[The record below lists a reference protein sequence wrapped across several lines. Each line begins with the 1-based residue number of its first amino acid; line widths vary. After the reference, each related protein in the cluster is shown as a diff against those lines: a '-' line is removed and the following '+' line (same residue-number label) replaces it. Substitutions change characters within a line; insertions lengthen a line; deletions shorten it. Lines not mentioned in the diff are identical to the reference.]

1 MKRDVRWIGLTVLLA
16 VPQSHAAA
24 AAASPGAC
32 AVLKAHAEAVL
43 EATADLTSGTGS
55 HPGQADAAG
64 CVIAFKG
71 TGEVFGTRFQVVAA
85 RLDAMMV
92 AQGWTQDINAAA
104 DGPTGSA
111 MGYRKGSQAVAVSVD
126 YDTPSGVCRDDAPV
140 ASCHPTAAQMIYS
153 ITLGLTPAS

>member
-1 MKRDVRWIGLTVLLA
+1 MKRYFGWIGLTVLLA
-16 VPQSHAAA
+16 WPQSHAV
-24 AAASPGAC
+24 AASPGTC
-32 AVLKAHAEAVL
+32 AGLKAQAEATL
-43 EATADLTSGTGS
+43 QATADLTWGPVSY
-55 HPGQADAAG
+55 PGQADAPG

-71 TGEVFGTRFQVVAA
+71 NGEVYGTHFQAVAA

-92 AQGWTQDINAAA
+92 AQGWAQDNNAAA

-111 MGYRKGSQAVAVSVD
+111 MGYRKANQAVAVSVD